1 MKRYRVHRL
10 NIDMEKGQEKLE
22 KFLNDLE
29 GEVVSII
36 PDVTPKFSLGGMG
49 AGIDFLLIV
58 EKVPQ
63 F

>member
-1 MKRYRVHRL
+1 M